1 MCILHISGCKFDAGT
16 QIEWACCMH
25 QVIQAEHVFDGCS
38 RFELLYVAVIHDM
51 IGYAKAVCNS
61 VNCVDTHLVG
71 IVIQ

>member
-1 MCILHISGCKFDAGT
+1 
-16 QIEWACCMH
+16 MH

-38 RFELLYVAVIHDM
+38 RFELLYVTVIHDM